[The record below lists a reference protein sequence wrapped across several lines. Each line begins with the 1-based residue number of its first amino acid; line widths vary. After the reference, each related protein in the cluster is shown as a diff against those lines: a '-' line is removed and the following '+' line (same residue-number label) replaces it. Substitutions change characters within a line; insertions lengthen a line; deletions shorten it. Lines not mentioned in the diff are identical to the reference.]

1 MKHAIALAA
10 HYLRYRFRRV
20 HPFEVQAVLLN
31 ACNLKCDYCRCPD
44 MPTALMT
51 TDQWRTTLRQLAR
64 AGCLRIKFQ
73 GGEPTLRKDFR
84 EITAEAR
91 RVGLVTAVV
100 TNGTRI
106 AEQPDLLDH
115 LHEVVVSLDAL
126 TEARHDRY
134 RGPGSHA
141 AAMRAL
147 ALASERGRRVY
158 INMVVHRDTLAELEP
173 MLTFC
178 EERGYRLNAQA
189 VMFGHEYQD
198 SSAVSL
204 RLDDAQER
212 EMYRQLAAWKQAGR
226 GLMFAASSYDRTAR
240 WPDFTV
246 LAVRTPGGTR
256 SSCMAGRYYIH
267 LDANGDVHPCGLHT
281 GTFHARNLLRD
292 GFDAAMRHAQ
302 RHDCGDCS
310 LAYLNERKAVF
321 GLHPRAL
328 IEVIRRA

>member
-1 MKHAIALAA
+1 MTHAVRLAT
-10 HYLRYRFRRV
+10 HYLRHRFRRL

-51 TDQWRTTLRQLAR
+51 TTQWREMLGELAR

-73 GGEPTLRKDFR
+73 GGEPTLRKDFL
-84 EITAEAR
+84 EITAEAQ
-91 RVGLVTAVV
+91 RVGLITAVV
-100 TNGTRI
+100 TNGTKI
-106 AEQPDLLDH
+106 AERPELIEH

-126 TEARHDRY
+126 TEINHDRY
-134 RGPGSHA
+134 RGAGSHA
-141 AAMRAL
+141 AAMRTL
-147 ALASERGRRVY
+147 ALARERGRRAYV
-158 INMVVHRDTLAELEP
+158 NMVVHRDTLAELEP
-173 MLTFC
+173 MLAFC
-178 EERGYRLNAQA
+178 EAHGYKLNAQA

-198 SSAVSL
+198 RSAIALGLS
-204 RLDDAQER
+204 DEQER
-212 EMYRQLAAWKQAGR
+212 AMYRQLAEWKRAGR
-226 GLMFAASSYDRTAR
+226 ALMFAASSYDRTAR
-240 WPDFTV
+240 WADYRV
-246 LAVRTPGGTR
+246 LAVPTPDGSP

-281 GTFHARNLLRD
+281 GAFRPKNLLRD
-292 GFDAAMRHAQ
+292 GFEAALLHAR
-302 RHDCGDCS
+302 RHDCGDCC